1 MVSSQRAF
9 PGGRYRI
16 SREENLA
23 LCAAVEAQP
32 DPAGRA
38 HPIFYYIASQSA
50 MGLSVAELCALCDF
64 DIADGPMITQS
75 NVVFDGEM
83 LVDREYVV
91 SGEIVSLVRKPSRTF
106 GAVDLLTFN
115 LQLEDADGGI
125 CATCTNQWVLPRRDG
140 ATA

>member
-1 MVSSQRAF
+1 MEASQRVF

-23 LCAAVEAQP
+23 LCAAVEALP

-64 DIADGPMITQS
+64 DVADGPMITQS
-75 NVVFDGEM
+75 NAAFDGE
-83 LVDREYVV
+83 LWVDREYRV
-91 SGEIVSLVRKPSRTF
+91 SGEIASLVRKPSRTF
-106 GAVDLLTFN
+106 GAVDVLTFI
-115 LQLEDADGGI
+115 LRLEGPDGG
-125 CATCTNQWVLPRRDG
+125 AGASCTNQWVLPRRE
-140 ATA
+140 ASA